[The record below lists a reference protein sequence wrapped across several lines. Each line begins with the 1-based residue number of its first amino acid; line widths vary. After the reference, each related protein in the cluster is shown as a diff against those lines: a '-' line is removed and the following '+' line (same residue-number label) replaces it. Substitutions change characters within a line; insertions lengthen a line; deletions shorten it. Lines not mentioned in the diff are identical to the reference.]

1 MKQWI
6 VILLTGLIL
15 AGCSASPPTP
25 PTTSSWEQQQQA
37 LHEVQNWTLSGKI
50 GFRTPSDSQSANLK
64 WMQHQQQ
71 YQIDIRG
78 PWGQG
83 GASIYGEPGA
93 VTVDASGEGIFRGSS
108 PDALLAE
115 HLGWELPISQF
126 YWWIRGLPAPGG
138 HQNML
143 LENNRLSQLKQAGW
157 DIEYLTYYDGI
168 PNLPRKLK
176 LHYGKLTILIVIHD
190 WTTGVTP
197 DV

>member
-6 VILLTGLIL
+6 VILLTGLLL
-15 AGCSASPPTP
+15 AGCSSSPKLSAPAD
-25 PTTSSWEQQQQA
+25 SWEQQQQA
-37 LHEVQNWTLSGKI
+37 LRQMQDWTLSGKI

-64 WMQHQQQ
+64 WIQHQQR

-93 VTVDASGEGIFRGSS
+93 VTVDASGEGIFRGES

-115 HLGWELPISQF
+115 HLGWELPVSQF
-126 YWWIRGLPAPGG
+126 YWWIRGLPAPGPSEI
-138 HQNML
+138 L
-143 LENNRLSQLKQAGW
+143 LLDQNRLSQLSQAGW
-157 DIEYLTYYDGI
+157 KVEYLDYHNGN

-190 WTTGVTP
+190 WTTGVAP